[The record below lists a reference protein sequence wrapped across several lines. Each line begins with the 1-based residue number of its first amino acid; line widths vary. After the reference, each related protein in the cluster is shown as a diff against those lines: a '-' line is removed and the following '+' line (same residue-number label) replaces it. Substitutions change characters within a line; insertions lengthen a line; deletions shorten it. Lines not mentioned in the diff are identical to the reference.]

1 MNYFKSACEKADDK
15 MFNDCVNIYIYIYIY
30 IYIKNYED
38 KSGVKGGV
46 KCQRRKPDV

>member
-30 IYIKNYED
+30 IYILKIT
-38 KSGVKGGV
+38 KIKAV
-46 KCQRRKPDV
+46 